1 MMAHRGNNAWGRVMT
16 RFVGLLICVLTLAS
30 APARAEDVDVAI
42 VLVSDV
48 SRSVNDGE
56 YKLMKDGYAAAF
68 TSQAV
73 LTAIRGGAL
82 GAIAVTYVEFAGAS
96 EVRTVI
102 DWRVISDRV
111 SAEVFAEA
119 LIAAPRSFWGRTA
132 IGEGIDHGMRMLDR
146 IGHTPLRRV
155 IDVCGDGTSN
165 SGREVT
171 EARDDAVAQGVIINA
186 LAIINDSPFP
196 WAQAHVNPPGGLLHY
211 FRENVIG
218 GPGAFALETR
228 DFARF
233 GEAMTR
239 KLVMEIAGRPSPSNP
254 RLAGFDQ
261 PHRSGGLSGP

>member
-1 MMAHRGNNAWGRVMT
+1 MA
-16 RFVGLLICVLTLAS
+16 RFVWMVMCVLTLATM
-30 APARAEDVDVAI
+30 PARAEDVDVAI

-73 LTAIRGGAL
+73 LNAIRGGPL
-82 GAIAVTYVEFAGAS
+82 GAIAVTYVEFAGAN

-102 DWRVISDRV
+102 DWRVISDRT
-111 SAEVFAEA
+111 SAEVFVESLA
-119 LIAAPRSFWGRTA
+119 AAPRSFWGRTA
-132 IGEGIDHGMRMLDR
+132 IGEGIDHGMRMLAR
-146 IGHTPLRRV
+146 IGHQPMRRV
-155 IDVCGDGTSN
+155 IDVCGDGTNN

-171 EARDDAVAQGVIINA
+171 DARDEAVAQGVIINA

-196 WAQAHVNPPGGLLHY
+196 WAQAHVNPPGGLLNY
-211 FRENVIG
+211 FRENVVG

-228 DFARF
+228 DFVRF

-239 KLVMEIAGRPSPSNP
+239 KLVLEIAGRTPPPDSQ
-254 RLAGFDQ
+254 LARFDQ
-261 PHRSGGLSGP
+261 PQGSGGLSGP